1 MSISLLEQATIIKG
15 GAAIVIG
22 NISDGRSWSHL
33 LLNYLLIK
41 AIENQKY
48 QKIAVVCLDISKK
61 EVLLLLSVAQ
71 VPQTRLH
78 DRLLLFEKIHHFDN
92 YYSNHSA
99 KKDRH
104 DEMAVFLFSLSEL
117 FISAPSDNSVF
128 EKYIHLAISSTFEE
142 TDANELTVVGSNKT
156 SDVGGNHVGIK
167 SKMSL
172 SLFTNVNCSL
182 HSSSFL
188 SFVKSRF
195 PTVVS
200 VVPNYGT
207 LSNQVAAQV
216 QTIRRSTA
224 TNKMS
229 ENLEMFSFSKN
240 GVLVSPIISSLSA
253 SSQKPLIQTNN
264 LLNQSNEDLLA
275 LNKSSTF
282 TPTDTA
288 LPSDLSGPQ
297 RKSTS
302 SGSPKP
308 NVRLITFDSTDPE
321 FDEDS
326 DPDAD
331 LDL

>member
-1 MSISLLEQATIIKG
+1 
-15 GAAIVIG
+15 
-22 NISDGRSWSHL
+22 
-33 LLNYLLIK
+33 
-41 AIENQKY
+41 
-48 QKIAVVCLDISKK
+48 
-61 EVLLLLSVAQ
+61 
-71 VPQTRLH
+71 
-78 DRLLLFEKIHHFDN
+78 
-92 YYSNHSA
+92 
-99 KKDRH
+99 
-104 DEMAVFLFSLSEL
+104 
-117 FISAPSDNSVF
+117 
-128 EKYIHLAISSTFEE
+128 
-142 TDANELTVVGSNKT
+142 
-156 SDVGGNHVGIK
+156 
-167 SKMSL
+167 
-172 SLFTNVNCSL
+172 
-182 HSSSFL
+182 
-188 SFVKSRF
+188 
-195 PTVVS
+195 
-200 VVPNYGT
+200 
-207 LSNQVAAQV
+207 
-216 QTIRRSTA
+216 
-224 TNKMS
+224 MS